1 MENLTVN
8 ILGTEYKIYFR
19 NEKDDDLLDGKG
31 RDGYTDMSAH
41 EIIVCNKKDDCELRD
56 YENWKKNILRHEIVH
71 AFLKVDLILRLPIFM
86 EHGLRTKKWL
96 IGLQF
101 NLQRFLKYSKNLI

>member
-1 MENLTVN
+1 MWWKIRNEIRGLIMENLTVN

-19 NEKDDDLLDGKG
+19 NEKDDVLLDGKG

-56 YENWKKNILRHEIVH
+56 YEEKHS
-71 AFLKVDLILRLPIFM
+71 
-86 EHGLRTKKWL
+86 T
-96 IGLQF
+96 
-101 NLQRFLKYSKNLI
+101 S